1 MAAQAL
7 VCANESMGQALS
19 PAQRWALP
27 TGWENRGASVP
38 GGRNLLVDLQIK
50 VEVVDEEVH
59 GNELA
64 VEQEGLNKRT
74 TSLSRGE
81 LAEAV

>member
-1 MAAQAL
+1 MLTNPWARLCPLLRDGHCPQDGRTEVPQYL
-7 VCANESMGQALS
+7 VE
-19 PAQRWALP
+19 RD
-27 TGWENRGASVP
+27 
-38 GGRNLLVDLQIK
+38 LLADLQIK

-81 LAEAV
+81 LAEAM

>member
-1 MAAQAL
+1 MPQYL
-7 VCANESMGQALS
+7 VE
-19 PAQRWALP
+19 RD
-27 TGWENRGASVP
+27 
-38 GGRNLLVDLQIK
+38 LLADLQIK

-74 TSLSRGE
+74 TSLSRGQ
-81 LAEAV
+81 LAEAM